1 MAFKKELNK
10 FIENDD
16 MDNRIKQYL
25 VCMDRDEES

>member
-10 FIENDD
+10 FIENDE

-25 VCMDRDEES
+25 VSMDRDEES